1 MTIAAD
7 ILPLHIPFRQ
17 SFSHARAAGRGHS
30 DAVVV
35 RLTGDDGI
43 IGYGEGLPRPY
54 VTGEDVPGMIAA
66 LQDRFIPPLLEA
78 PVAIGM
84 EEVLPQL
91 QELMTARWHRND
103 DAIAWHATQ
112 CAVELAL
119 LDAAFKRAGQ
129 SLAQWLVPARSQV
142 CYTGVVDAS
151 DPATA
156 AATAAR
162 YQAAGFTALK
172 VKVGSGDDA
181 QRLAAVRDQVG
192 PESSLRVDA
201 NGAWTADQAVRIL
214 AGLMAHNITAVE
226 QPVAAA
232 DLPGMRRVRQE
243 LDLAVIAD
251 ESLVTLADARR
262 LVDAEAC
269 DIFHLRVSKC
279 GGLLASLRMAEYG
292 AASGIR
298 LGLGA
303 QVGETSLL
311 SAAGRHLAAHLP
323 DLQYAEGS
331 FGTHLLTEDITATP
345 VMFDQGGRGGLLTGA
360 GLGVDVD
367 PEALQRYAAHHPPP
381 YPCP

>member
-7 ILPLHIPFRQ
+7 ILPLNIPFRQ
-17 SFSHARAAGRGHS
+17 AFSHARAGRGHS

-66 LQDRFIPPLLEA
+66 LQDRFIPPLLGA
-78 PVAIGM
+78 PMAIGM

-91 QELMTARWHRND
+91 QELTVCWHRDD
-103 DAIAWHATQ
+103 DAIAWHATR

-119 LDAAFKRAGQ
+119 LDAAFKRARQ

-172 VKVGSGDDA
+172 VKVGIGDDA
-181 QRLAAVRDQVG
+181 HRLAAVRDQVG
-192 PESSLRVDA
+192 SGPSLRVDA
-201 NGAWTADQAVRIL
+201 NGAWTADQAIRTL

-262 LVDAEAC
+262 LVEAEAC

-279 GGLLASLRMAEYG
+279 GGLLASLRIAEYG
-292 AASGIR
+292 VASGIR
-298 LGLGA
+298 FGLGA

-323 DLQYAEGS
+323 ELQYAEGS

-367 PEALQRYAAHHPPP
+367 PEALQRYAAPHPPP
-381 YPCP
+381 DPCP